1 MRLRVRARFR
11 GQGDLGFGPK
21 LSCPARAAYPWALF
35 LVLVRQPC
43 WCMALPHPCW
53 QAPGRPQGEAVS
65 SNDLDNLA
73 ITSLLA
79 GMVGAIFVLFGMQSD
94 GISFVGM
101 LAGACAVAA
110 GVRVLR
116 GE

>member
-1 MRLRVRARFR
+1 M
-11 GQGDLGFGPK
+11 
-21 LSCPARAAYPWALF
+21 
-35 LVLVRQPC
+35 
-43 WCMALPHPCW
+43 
-53 QAPGRPQGEAVS
+53 S
-65 SNDLDNLA
+65 SNDLENLA

-116 GE
+116 GEASNKKLAVTGTVMGTIAVCFWILAKIFSAALFLLRLL